1 MKGVRQKESYNSWS
15 GRRREKNEL
24 RDRETE
30 SWGKYVKSSKEERL
44 TERDKLQRQTEMAF
58 RELISSPPPSTAQLM
73 AWQ

>member
-1 MKGVRQKESYNSWS
+1 MEWEKEGKKMNL
-15 GRRREKNEL
+15 G
-24 RDRETE
+24 TE

-44 TERDKLQRQTEMAF
+44 TERDKLQRQTDMAF